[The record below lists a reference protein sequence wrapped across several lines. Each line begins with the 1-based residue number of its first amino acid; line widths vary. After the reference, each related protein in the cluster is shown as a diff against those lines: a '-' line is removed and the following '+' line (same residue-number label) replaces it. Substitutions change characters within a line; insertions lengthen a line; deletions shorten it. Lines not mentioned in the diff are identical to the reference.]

1 MSNLAPAS
9 LFSFAADT
17 ATRVDED
24 AGIILGVAVITAGP
38 ALGHFDWSLEMPLPL
53 YADGSTLSEVM
64 SCANGYAG
72 GLKVKFN
79 HGSGV
84 GDIVGRLTAFRID
97 GNVLRADFHA
107 LAASPHRSYLFEIAS
122 TIPESFGLSISFS
135 GKPERGKDR
144 AFARCSEIYSADFV
158 DEPAA
163 NPTGLFQRGDAK
175 APPVKYNQPNQNL
188 MEDEKKKDPVADLA
202 ASVASLLARIE
213 ALEVNGNDE
222 KKKDEA
228 MAKDGMPEDK
238 KKEDAM
244 SKEMPIEEKMNAI
257 ADKAALAALKT
268 YTAQFG
274 ALPSKV
280 SHEAKREDKAEKK
293 FEAVV
298 AAKAIELNS
307 KAKAISWAVANHP
320 AEHKAYLGRVAS
332 GEVITL

>member
-1 MSNLAPAS
+1 VSNPAPSS

-17 ATRVDED
+17 STRIDED

-38 ALGHFDWSLEMPLPL
+38 ALGHFDWSLETPLPL
-53 YADGSTLSEVM
+53 FADNSTLSEVM
-64 SCANGYAG
+64 TCANGYAG

-79 HGSGV
+79 HGSGI

-107 LAASPHRSYLFEIAS
+107 LAASPHRAYLFEIAS

-163 NPTGLFQRGDAK
+163 NPTGLFQRGGAK
-175 APPVKYNQPNQNL
+175 APPAQYNQPNPNNL
-188 MEDEKKKDPVADLA
+188 MEDEVKKDPVAELA

-213 ALEVNGNDE
+213 ALEVNGSD
-222 KKKDEA
+222 KKKDEE
-228 MAKDGMPEDK
+228 MAKHDMPT
-238 KKEDAM
+238 
-244 SKEMPIEEKMNAI
+244 EEKMNAI

-274 ALPSKV
+274 ALPAKV

-320 AEHKAYLGRVAS
+320 AEHKAYLGRVAA
-332 GEVITL
+332 GETITL

>member
-17 ATRVDED
+17 ATRIDED

-38 ALGHFDWSLEMPLPL
+38 ALGHYDYSLEMPLPL

-107 LAASPHRSYLFEIAS
+107 LESSPHRAYLFEIAS

-175 APPVKYNQPNQNL
+175 ASPAQYNQPNHNL
-188 MEDEKKKDPVADLA
+188 MEDEVKKDPVAELA

-213 ALEVNGNDE
+213 ALEVHGSDE
-222 KKKDEA
+222 KEKDEA
-228 MAKDGMPEDK
+228 MAEDGMPEDK
-238 KKEDAM
+238 KEDAM
-244 SKEMPIEEKMNAI
+244 SKDMPTEEKMNAI

-307 KAKAISWAVANHP
+307 KSKAISWAVANHP

-332 GEVITL
+332 GETITL